1 MLSARW
7 AARLGL
13 ASALIVAGGCIAVL
27 AAHAVSNRQV
37 LASQPGEFAPDFELP
52 IAAGDDEPC
61 EEAFRLSQQRGA
73 VVVAYFCS
81 SLCPVSNDYDQRL
94 TELHRQYAGDSRVRF
109 VAIHTGHPS
118 ASAADIAA
126 RSMAA
131 GQTFVSVIDADRSV
145 ARQYSVTCTPTF
157 LVIDAAGEIRY
168 RGAFDDNRNADQA
181 TTRYVASAVRQL
193 LSGKPVK
200 RPLTEA
206 FGCPV
211 K

>member
-1 MLSARW
+1 MVCARW

-27 AAHAVSNRQV
+27 AAHAVSNRQI
-37 LASQPGEFAPDFELP
+37 LASQPGETAPDFALP
-52 IAAGDDEPC
+52 VAAGDDEAC
-61 EEAFRLSQQRGA
+61 DELFRLSDQRGTI
-73 VVVAYFCS
+73 VVAYFCS
-81 SLCPVSNDYDQRL
+81 SFCPVSNDYDQRL
-94 TELHRQYAGDSRVRF
+94 TELHHQYASDSRVRF
-109 VAIHTGHPS
+109 VAIHTGVPT
-118 ASAADIAA
+118 ASSSDVAA

-145 ARQYSVTCTPTF
+145 ARQYSIACTPTF
-157 LVIDAAGEIRY
+157 LVIDAAGEICY

-181 TTRYVASAVRQL
+181 TSRFVAAAVRQL
-193 LSGKPVK
+193 LAGKPVK

>member
-27 AAHAVSNRQV
+27 AAHAVDNRQR
-37 LASQPGEFAPDFELP
+37 LATQPGEAAPDFALP
-52 IAAGDDEPC
+52 IAAGGAGVS
-61 EEAFRLSQQRGA
+61 EEHFRLSDQRGA
-73 VVVAYFCS
+73 IVVAYFCS
-81 SLCPVSNDYDQRL
+81 SQCPVSNDYDQRL

-109 VAIHTGHPS
+109 VAIHTESPRVS
-118 ASAADIAA
+118 ASMLSA

-131 GQTFVSVIDADRSV
+131 GQTFVSVIDADH
-145 ARQYSVTCTPTF
+145 SVTRSYNVICTPTF
-157 LVIDAAGEIRY
+157 LVIDAAGDIQY
-168 RGAFDDNRNADQA
+168 RGAFDDNRNASQA
-181 TTRYVASAVRQL
+181 STTYVASAVRQL
-193 LSGKPVK
+193 LAGKAVK

-206 FGCPV
+206 MGCPV